1 MKIDLL
7 KSESKKGDRKR
18 HCVRKRGSEG
28 GPQITV
34 EVLFCGP
41 IVRRRPVLT
50 ILLGTTIGVGRE
62 RLYSLCHRNL
72 NKICTR
78 RTKDS
83 KGVWVV
89 REGVEGDLE
98 WSSAIQL
105 KGRRMMQPPYL
116 DTFYSRAPI
125 LSSSSS
131 SVFKDSRFS

>member
-1 MKIDLL
+1 M
-7 KSESKKGDRKR
+7 
-18 HCVRKRGSEG
+18 
-28 GPQITV
+28 

-62 RLYSLCHRNL
+62 RLYSLCHRKL

-83 KGVWVV
+83 KG
-89 REGVEGDLE
+89 EGGLE

-105 KGRRMMQPPYL
+105 KGAPDDATPPPFS

-125 LSSSSS
+125 AALLCI
-131 SVFKDSRFS
+131 